1 MCFIPTVAKQAHV
14 AQRDARPEGQ
24 SREGVKPIEQHGF
37 TLVDFHAR
45 QNGAALLQV
54 GCEDTA
60 GRGDRCFGAFPHD
73 RACPADMMWRR
84 GCPKTDDIKT
94 GREAELPMTD
104 LVVPT

>member
-54 GCEDTA
+54 GCETQ
-60 GRGDRCFGAFPHD
+60 PV
-73 RACPADMMWRR
+73 
-84 GCPKTDDIKT
+84 
-94 GREAELPMTD
+94 EAIDALEPFHTTELAR
-104 LVVPT
+104 PT